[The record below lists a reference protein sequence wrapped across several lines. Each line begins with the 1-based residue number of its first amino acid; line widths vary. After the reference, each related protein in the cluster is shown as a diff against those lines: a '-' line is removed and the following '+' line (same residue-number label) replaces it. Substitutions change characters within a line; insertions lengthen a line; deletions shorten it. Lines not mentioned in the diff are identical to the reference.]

1 MERISTQQIKQ
12 AVKDL
17 TKQLRRP
24 PTFNEI
30 QEFFDLRSKAHAR
43 YYVMKGVESGALSI
57 DDRRS
62 PHWIEV
68 TK

>member
-1 MERISTQQIKQ
+1 MERITTQQLKQ
-12 AVKDL
+12 AVKGL
-17 TKQLRRP
+17 TGQLRRP

-30 QEFFDLRSKAHAR
+30 RDFFGLRSKAHAR
-43 YYVMKGVESGALSI
+43 YYVIKAVEAGALSI

-68 TK
+68 LK